1 MTLVAT
7 TLVSETFE
15 PMQIYLVLAVLY
27 LALIVPIALVAHRL
41 ETRLGVGQ
49 GVVEDLQHAIDP
61 QLTAMPEAG
70 VRMAGDVVADLLR
83 GGLIS
88 LEIAAGAWLLAVV
101 LGLVLAVLRDLGM
114 AGVRAFQV
122 SLVVTLRSVPQLVV
136 LYLIY
141 FGLGQI
147 GIEVNSVLA
156 AIVALGITD
165 AAFVAEYYRA
175 GFMTVPSTQREAGLS
190 LGLSRLGVLWWVVIP
205 QVVPFV
211 VPPLLNA
218 FVGLL
223 KTATLAAAVGAPEV
237 SVSRAERDEPQRAY
251 NFGRRRGYPALCRGD
266 DAADASGRHPRAPGS
281 EPGRHVADVARQRR
295 AGESPEIG

>member
-1 MTLVAT
+1 
-7 TLVSETFE
+7 
-15 PMQIYLVLAVLY
+15 
-27 LALIVPIALVAHRL
+27 
-41 ETRLGVGQ
+41 
-49 GVVEDLQHAIDP
+49 
-61 QLTAMPEAG
+61 
-70 VRMAGDVVADLLR
+70 MAGDVLADLLR

-88 LEIAAGAWLLAVV
+88 LQIAAGAWLLAAV
-101 LGLVLAVLRDLGM
+101 LGLALAVLRDLGM
-114 AGVRAFQV
+114 TGVRALQV

-147 GIEVNSVLA
+147 GIEDNSVLA

-237 SVSRAERDEPQRAY
+237 LYRAQNEMNRSGRITLVVAAVILLYVAVTMPLTRVVAILERRVRSRA
-251 NFGRRRGYPALCRGD
+251 
-266 DAADASGRHPRAPGS
+266 
-281 EPGRHVADVARQRR
+281 HV
-295 AGESPEIG
+295 